1 MNLLKFIFILSSCN
15 DSPDY
20 VYDYKDVL
28 PEVSAL
34 EMLKYGADGGLPVKD
49 EFDLKTVDRLRQQ
62 KINRDNLP
70 SVEDPNRPVL
80 QNRLLG
86 ILFVNY

>member
-1 MNLLKFIFILSSCN
+1 M
-15 DSPDY
+15 
-20 VYDYKDVL
+20 YDYKDVL

-62 KINRDNLP
+62 KNNRDNLP
-70 SVEDPNRPVL
+70 SVDDPNRSLL

-86 ILFVNY
+86 IFL